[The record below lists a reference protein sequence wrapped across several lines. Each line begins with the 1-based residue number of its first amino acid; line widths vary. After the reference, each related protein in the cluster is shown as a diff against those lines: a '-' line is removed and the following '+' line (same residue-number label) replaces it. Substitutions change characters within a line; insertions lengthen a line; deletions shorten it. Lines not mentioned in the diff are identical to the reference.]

1 MAGHGAQFEAILCRL
16 HFIARGPLHF
26 PAGMPANLVR
36 GILGAALY
44 GSPAYGRIFAP
55 RTETGPSGLKDVPR
69 PFVLRAGH
77 LDNCRLQAG
86 QPFHIDVHIFIPEEA
101 AAKEIHGAF
110 ARWACA
116 ELLRAEL
123 SRISVSLHAPAT
135 PVRNLRVRFLSPT
148 ELKSGAQIAARPEFA
163 VLFARARDRVSTL
176 RAAYGPGP
184 LEIDFAGM
192 ARRAAQVRL
201 ASCQLRHVCVER
213 RSRTTGRR
221 HPLGGFTGDAVYE
234 GELGEFLP
242 VLRAAE
248 WTGVG
253 RQTVWGH
260 GAICVEV

>member
-1 MAGHGAQFEAILCRL
+1 MAADGGFFEVVLCRL
-16 HFIARGPLHF
+16 HFNARGPLHF

-55 RTETGPSGLKDVPR
+55 RAETGPSGLKDVPR

-77 LDNCRLQAG
+77 LDGCRVQTG

-101 AAKEIHGAF
+101 AAEEIRGAF
-110 ARWACA
+110 ARWARA
-116 ELLRAEL
+116 ELLRAEV
-123 SRISVSLHAPAT
+123 SRISVPLVPPAA

-148 ELKSGAQIAARPEFA
+148 ELKSGSRIAARPEFA
-163 VLFARARDRVSTL
+163 VLLARARDRVSTL

-201 ASCQLRHVCVER
+201 AFCQLRHVCVER
-213 RSRTTGRR
+213 LSRATGRR
-221 HPLGGFTGDAVYE
+221 HPLGGMVGEAVYE
-234 GELGEFLP
+234 GELAEFLP
-242 VLRAAE
+242 LLRAAE